1 MRLNFD
7 YTWEFPGDD
16 TCVIKSTH
24 NLPVIHGGSNMPAVL
39 ERFLRYVQIDTESD
53 RDSETYPSSARQL
66 DLLRLLAEE
75 LRSIGL
81 SDVRMDQFGYV
92 TAALEATASAPA
104 PVIGF
109 LAHVDTSPDFSGK
122 DVRPQIV
129 ENYDGGDIILN
140 AAEQIVLSPQRFPD
154 LLKYRGESLV
164 TTDGTTLLGA
174 DDKAGIAEIMT
185 AVAYLA
191 AHPEIPHG
199 KIRVAFTPDE
209 EVGAGVEHFDV
220 GAFGADFAYT
230 VDGGETGELE
240 VETFNAASARL
251 QVRGRNVHPGTAKGV
266 MLNALQIAM
275 EYNALLPVFER
286 PEYTEKTEGFF
297 HLVLLNG
304 EVESARMEYI
314 IRDHDDRRF
323 QDRKAL
329 MQSAANYLNQ
339 KYGEAVVELTLKD
352 QYYNMKKM
360 IDPHPQILALARA
373 AYEALGI
380 EPRVVPVRGG
390 TDGSRLS
397 YMGLPTPNLFAGGH
411 NMHGRYEFVPV
422 SSLEKAAQVIIKI
435 CELAAAG

>member
-1 MRLNFD
+1 MS
-7 YTWEFPGDD
+7 E
-16 TCVIKSTH
+16 
-24 NLPVIHGGSNMPAVL
+24 VL
-39 ERFLRYVQIDTESD
+39 ERFLRYVRIDTESD
-53 RDSETYPSSARQL
+53 RDSQTYPSSAKQL
-66 DLLRLLAEE
+66 DLLRLLTEE
-75 LRSIGL
+75 LRQIGL
-81 SDVRMDQFGYV
+81 SDVKMDQYGYV
-92 TAALEATASAPA
+92 TATLEATTSAPA

-122 DVRPQIV
+122 DVRPQLV
-129 ENYDGGDIILN
+129 ENYDGGDIVLN

-154 LLKYRGESLV
+154 LLKYRGENLV
-164 TTDGTTLLGA
+164 TSDGTTLLGA

-185 AVAYLA
+185 AVAHLA
-191 AHPEIPHG
+191 AHPKIPHG

-220 GAFGADFAYT
+220 PAFGADFAYT
-230 VDGGETGELE
+230 VDGGEIGELE
-240 VETFNAASARL
+240 VETFNAASAKL
-251 QVRGRNVHPGTAKGV
+251 QVRGRNVHPGTAKGI
-266 MLNALQIAM
+266 MLNALLIAM
-275 EYNALLPVFER
+275 EYNALLPVFDR

-297 HLVLLNG
+297 HLFHASG
-304 EVESARMEYI
+304 GVESAEMEYI
-314 IRDHDDRRF
+314 IRDHDEQRF
-323 QDRKAL
+323 QNCKDL
-329 MQSAANYLNQ
+329 MQSAADYLNR
-339 KYGEAVVELTLKD
+339 KYGETVVELTVKD

-360 IDPHPQILALARA
+360 IDPYPQILAVARA

-422 SSLEKAAQVIIKI
+422 SSLEKAVQVIMKI

>member
-1 MRLNFD
+1 MS
-7 YTWEFPGDD
+7 E
-16 TCVIKSTH
+16 
-24 NLPVIHGGSNMPAVL
+24 VL
-39 ERFLRYVQIDTESD
+39 DRFLRYVKIDTESD
-53 RDSETYPSSARQL
+53 RDSQTYPSSAKQL

-75 LRSIGL
+75 LRQIGL
-81 SDVRMDQFGYV
+81 SDVKMDQYGYV
-92 TAALEATASAPA
+92 TATLDATTSAPA

-122 DVRPQIV
+122 DGRPQLV
-129 ENYDGGDIILN
+129 ENYDGGDIVLN

-164 TTDGTTLLGA
+164 TSDGTTLLGA

-185 AVAYLA
+185 AMAHLT

-220 GAFGADFAYT
+220 PAFGADFAYT
-230 VDGGETGELE
+230 VDGGEIGELE
-240 VETFNAASARL
+240 VETFNAASAKL
-251 QVRGRNVHPGTAKGV
+251 QVRGRNVHPGTAKGI
-266 MLNALQIAM
+266 MLNALLIAM
-275 EYNALLPVFER
+275 EYNALLPVFDR

-297 HLVLLNG
+297 HLFHVSG
-304 EVESARMEYI
+304 GVESAEMEYI
-314 IRDHDDRRF
+314 IRDHDEQRF
-323 QDRKAL
+323 QNRKDL
-329 MQSAANYLNQ
+329 MQSAADYLNR
-339 KYGEAVVELTLKD
+339 KYGETVVELTVKD

-360 IDPHPQILALARA
+360 IDPHPQILAVARA

-422 SSLEKAAQVIIKI
+422 SSLEKAVQVIMKI

>member
-1 MRLNFD
+1 MS
-7 YTWEFPGDD
+7 E
-16 TCVIKSTH
+16 
-24 NLPVIHGGSNMPAVL
+24 VL
-39 ERFLRYVQIDTESD
+39 DRFLRYVKMDTESD
-53 RDSETYPSSARQL
+53 RDSQTYPSSAKQL

-75 LRSIGL
+75 LRQIGL
-81 SDVRMDQFGYV
+81 SDVRMDQYGYV
-92 TAALEATASAPA
+92 TATLDATTSAPA

-122 DVRPQIV
+122 DVRPQLV
-129 ENYDGGDIILN
+129 ENYDGGDIVLN

-164 TTDGTTLLGA
+164 TSDGTTLLGA

-185 AVAYLA
+185 AVAHLA

-220 GAFGADFAYT
+220 PAFGADFAYT
-230 VDGGETGELE
+230 VDGGEIGELE
-240 VETFNAASARL
+240 VETFNAANAKL
-251 QVRGRNVHPGTAKGV
+251 QVRGRNVHPGTAKGI
-266 MLNALQIAM
+266 MLNALLIVM
-275 EYNALLPVFER
+275 EYNALLPVFDR

-297 HLVLLNG
+297 HLFHVSG
-304 EVESARMEYI
+304 GVESAEMEYI
-314 IRDHDDRRF
+314 IRDHDEQRF
-323 QDRKAL
+323 QNRKDL
-329 MQSAANYLNQ
+329 MQSAADYLNR
-339 KYGEAVVELTLKD
+339 KYGETVVELTVKD
-352 QYYNMKKM
+352 QYYNMKIM
-360 IDPHPQILALARA
+360 IDPYPQILAVARA

-422 SSLEKAAQVIIKI
+422 SSLEKAVQVIMKI

>member
-1 MRLNFD
+1 MS
-7 YTWEFPGDD
+7 E
-16 TCVIKSTH
+16 
-24 NLPVIHGGSNMPAVL
+24 VL
-39 ERFLRYVQIDTESD
+39 ERFLRYVRIDTESD
-53 RDSETYPSSARQL
+53 RDSQTYPSSAKQL
-66 DLLRLLAEE
+66 DLLRLLTEE
-75 LRSIGL
+75 LRQIGL
-81 SDVRMDQFGYV
+81 SDVKMDQYGYV
-92 TAALEATASAPA
+92 TATLDATTSAPA

-122 DVRPQIV
+122 DVRPQLV
-129 ENYDGGDIILN
+129 ENYDGGDIVLN

-154 LLKYRGESLV
+154 LLKYCGESLV
-164 TTDGTTLLGA
+164 TSDGTTLLGA

-185 AVAYLA
+185 AVAHLA

-220 GAFGADFAYT
+220 PAFGADFAYT
-230 VDGGETGELE
+230 VDGGEIGELE
-240 VETFNAASARL
+240 VETFNAASAKL
-251 QVRGRNVHPGTAKGV
+251 QVRGRNVHPGTAKGI
-266 MLNALQIAM
+266 MLNALLIAM
-275 EYNALLPVFER
+275 EYNALLPVSER

-297 HLVLLNG
+297 HLFHVRG
-304 EVESARMEYI
+304 GVESAEMEYI
-314 IRDHDDRRF
+314 IRDHDEQRF
-323 QDRKAL
+323 QNRKDL
-329 MQSAANYLNQ
+329 MQSAADYLNR
-339 KYGEAVVELTLKD
+339 KYGETVVELTVKD

-360 IDPHPQILALARA
+360 IDPYPQILAVARA

-422 SSLEKAAQVIIKI
+422 SSLEKAVQVIMKI

>member
-1 MRLNFD
+1 MS
-7 YTWEFPGDD
+7 E
-16 TCVIKSTH
+16 
-24 NLPVIHGGSNMPAVL
+24 VL
-39 ERFLRYVQIDTESD
+39 DRFLRYVKIDTESD
-53 RDSETYPSSARQL
+53 RDSQTYPSSAKQL

-75 LRSIGL
+75 LRQIGL
-81 SDVRMDQFGYV
+81 SDVKMDQYGYV
-92 TAALEATASAPA
+92 TATLDATTSAPA

-122 DVRPQIV
+122 DVRPQLV
-129 ENYDGGDIILN
+129 ENYDGGDIVLN

-154 LLKYRGESLV
+154 LLKYRGENLV
-164 TTDGTTLLGA
+164 TSDGTTLLGA

-185 AVAYLA
+185 AMAHLT

-220 GAFGADFAYT
+220 PAFGADFAYT
-230 VDGGETGELE
+230 VDGGEIGELE
-240 VETFNAASARL
+240 VETFNAASAKL
-251 QVRGRNVHPGTAKGV
+251 QVRGRNVHPGTAKGI
-266 MLNALQIAM
+266 MLNALLIAM
-275 EYNALLPVFER
+275 EYNALLPVFDR

-297 HLVLLNG
+297 HLFHVSG
-304 EVESARMEYI
+304 GVESAEMEYI
-314 IRDHDDRRF
+314 IRDHDEQRF
-323 QDRKAL
+323 QNRKDL
-329 MQSAANYLNQ
+329 MQSAADYLNR
-339 KYGEAVVELTLKD
+339 KYGETVVELTVKD

-360 IDPHPQILALARA
+360 IDPYPQILAVARA

-422 SSLEKAAQVIIKI
+422 SSLEKAVQVIMKI

>member
-1 MRLNFD
+1 M
-7 YTWEFPGDD
+7 
-16 TCVIKSTH
+16 S
-24 NLPVIHGGSNMPAVL
+24 AVL
-39 ERFLRYVQIDTESD
+39 ERFLRYVKIDTESD
-53 RDSETYPSSARQL
+53 RDSETYPSSAKQL
-66 DLLRLLAEE
+66 DLLRLLADE
-75 LRSIGL
+75 LRQIGL
-81 SDVRMDQFGYV
+81 SEVRMDQYGYV
-92 TAALEATASAPA
+92 TATLEATASAPA

-122 DVRPQIV
+122 DVKPQVV
-129 ENYDGGDIILN
+129 ENYDGGDIVLN
-140 AAEQIVLSPQRFPD
+140 AAEKLFLSPQRFPD

-164 TTDGTTLLGA
+164 TSDGTTLLGA

-185 AVAYLA
+185 AMAHLV

-220 GAFGADFAYT
+220 QAFGADFAFT
-230 VDGGETGELE
+230 VDGGEVGELE
-240 VETFNAASARL
+240 IETFNAAGAKL

-266 MLNALQIAM
+266 MLNALLIAM
-275 EYNALLPVFER
+275 EYNALLPVSER
-286 PEYTEKTEGFF
+286 PEFTEKYEGFF
-297 HLVLLNG
+297 HLFHASG
-304 EVESARMEYI
+304 GVEAAEMEYI
-314 IRDHDDRRF
+314 IRDHDDQRF
-323 QDRKAL
+323 QDRKIL
-329 MQSAANYLNQ
+329 MQSAADYLNR
-339 KYGEAVVELTLKD
+339 KYGESVVELTVKD

-360 IDPHPQILALARA
+360 IDPHPQILAVARA

-380 EPRVVPVRGG
+380 APRVIPVRGG

>member
-1 MRLNFD
+1 MS
-7 YTWEFPGDD
+7 E
-16 TCVIKSTH
+16 
-24 NLPVIHGGSNMPAVL
+24 VL
-39 ERFLRYVQIDTESD
+39 DRFLRYVKMDTESD
-53 RDSETYPSSARQL
+53 RDSQTYPSSAKQL

-75 LRSIGL
+75 LRQIGL
-81 SDVRMDQFGYV
+81 SDVKMDQYGYV
-92 TAALEATASAPA
+92 TATLDATTSAPA

-122 DVRPQIV
+122 DVRPQLV
-129 ENYDGGDIILN
+129 ENYDGGDIVLN

-154 LLKYRGESLV
+154 LLKYRGENLV
-164 TTDGTTLLGA
+164 TSDGTTLLGA

-185 AVAYLA
+185 AMAHLT

-220 GAFGADFAYT
+220 PAFGADFAYT
-230 VDGGETGELE
+230 VDGGEIGELE
-240 VETFNAASARL
+240 VETFNAASAKL
-251 QVRGRNVHPGTAKGV
+251 QVRGRNVHPGTAKGI
-266 MLNALQIAM
+266 MLNALLIAM
-275 EYNALLPVFER
+275 EYNALLPVFDR

-297 HLVLLNG
+297 HLFHVSG
-304 EVESARMEYI
+304 GVESAEMEYI
-314 IRDHDDRRF
+314 IRDHDEQRF
-323 QDRKAL
+323 QNRKDL
-329 MQSAANYLNQ
+329 MQSAADYLNR
-339 KYGEAVVELTLKD
+339 KYGETVVELTVKD

-360 IDPHPQILALARA
+360 IDPYPQILAVARA

-422 SSLEKAAQVIIKI
+422 SSLEKAVQVIMKI